1 MRSDTISGL
10 KKGSPSFFRN
20 MTSIFG
26 VMSSRR
32 RLQLSATIILTILS
46 TISELVTI
54 GAVLPLLALA
64 VDNNY
69 FANAPFAQ
77 SVLRLFGAEP
87 GVNLLGFFAIL
98 LVIAAALSG
107 VTRLMLLWIS
117 HKMIYGIQ
125 Y

>member
-1 MRSDTISGL
+1 MRSDTIVGW
-10 KKGSPSFFRN
+10 KKSSPSFFRN
-20 MTSIFG
+20 AKSVFG

-32 RLQLSATIILTILS
+32 RFQLSATIALTILS

-69 FANAPFAQ
+69 LANAPFVQ
-77 SVLRLFGAEP
+77 SVLRFFGAEP

-107 VTRLMLLWIS
+107 VTRLMLVMDQSQTRLWDSI
-117 HKMIYGIQ
+117 
-125 Y
+125 